1 MKTVEKK
8 NFFWNMVGT
17 STNAFTSLFF
27 MIIVVRINGVDQA
40 GLFTFA
46 FSTASLLLNIAM
58 YSGRVYQVTERD
70 PQYNGSDFFFT
81 KIITCSIMLLAS
93 ILFLVFKDYTAYKN
107 FIILTLCIFKLLEGF
122 TEVIYA
128 YIQNDG
134 KLYQVG
140 ISFTMK
146 SVIGVVVFLLIDF
159 FTKQLWLACL
169 ALIVNYII
177 IFLAYDLPN
186 VRKVFKLDR
195 KIRFDKVF
203 SLLRLGFFT
212 FAIAFL
218 SLYILNAPKYAID
231 DLLSNDIQ
239 TIFGIIMMP
248 ATLIILIA
256 QFILHPYLLHINQ
269 MLLDNNYKKL
279 VSITHKLLGIIL
291 GIGVVVLLG
300 SYFLGIPILNF
311 VYNIS
316 LNEYLS
322 SLMIVMLG
330 SVFCATSTILSNIL
344 VAMRKTFQQFIIY
357 ILAAVTV
364 FFLSKVFVGS
374 FGIIGACVTYT
385 AVMILISFLFE
396 GVFLWSIH
404 HEKKQLMEP
413 IPMDT
418 KK

>member
-291 GIGVVVLLG
+291 GTGVVVLLG

-374 FGIIGACVTYT
+374 FGIIGACVTHT